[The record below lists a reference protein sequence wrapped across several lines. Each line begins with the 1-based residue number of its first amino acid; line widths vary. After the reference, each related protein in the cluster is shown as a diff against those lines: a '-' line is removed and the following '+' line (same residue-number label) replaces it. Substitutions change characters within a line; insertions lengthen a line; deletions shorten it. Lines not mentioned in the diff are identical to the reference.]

1 MNESRQIS
9 AATPPRDLGQV
20 VSSVQWKWSLPLQV
34 RCHTGDQAPRLGQ
47 GSWDT
52 ADAPYVLMPF
62 TEKMEALARPVVFLS
77 FRTQAK
83 DS

>member
-1 MNESRQIS
+1 MCQDKFQQQLHHE
-9 AATPPRDLGQV
+9 TLGK
-20 VSSVQWKWSLPLQV
+20 SSHLINAMEMEPTLQV

-47 GSWDT
+47 DSWDT
-52 ADAPYVLMPF
+52 AGAPYVLMQV
-62 TEKMEALARPVVFLS
+62 TEKRALARPVVFLS